1 MGWRGL
7 TELGRDLL
15 RIIFPEVCEVC
26 GRSLVKGERVMCLHC
41 DVSLP
46 RTRVHTD
53 DFNVIHKRLA
63 GSTPIDRAAGMFYYY
78 RESEYARLIHVAKY
92 ESRPVVARRLAEAYA
107 RELMPDRFF
116 DGIEVILPV
125 PLHSSKLISRGYNQ
139 SEEIAMGLSAVTGI
153 VVGDNLVARRSHST
167 QTKKNSYSRW
177 VNAQGVYD
185 VDCGDDLEGKHVLVV
200 DDVITTGATLLACC
214 EAIHRVA
221 PTARI
226 SVLSLAV
233 THLR

>member
-1 MGWRGL
+1 MGWRQL
-7 TELGRDLL
+7 IEWGRDLL

-26 GRSLVKGERVMCLHC
+26 GRSLVKGEKVMCLHC
-41 DVSLP
+41 DVSMP
-46 RTRVHTD
+46 RTLVHND
-53 DFNVIHKRLA
+53 EFNVIHRRLA
-63 GSTPIDRAAGMFYYY
+63 GLTPIDRAAGMFYYY

-92 ESRPVVARRLAEAYA
+92 NSRPIVARQLAEMYA
-107 RELMPDRFF
+107 CELKPDGFF
-116 DGIEVILPV
+116 DGIDVILPV
-125 PLHSSKLISRGYNQ
+125 PLHKLKLIRRGYNQ
-139 SEEIAMGLSAVTGI
+139 SEEIAQGLSAVTGI
-153 VVGDNLVARRSHST
+153 MVGDNLVALRGHST

-177 VNAQGVYD
+177 VNAQGVYA
-185 VDCGDDLEGKHVLVV
+185 VERGDEFEGKHVLVV

>member
-1 MGWRGL
+1 MGWRQL
-7 TELGRDLL
+7 IEWGRDLL

-26 GRSLVKGERVMCLHC
+26 GRSLVKGEKVMCLHC
-41 DVSLP
+41 DVSMP
-46 RTRVHTD
+46 RTLVHND
-53 DFNVIHKRLA
+53 EFNVIHRRLA

-92 ESRPVVARRLAEAYA
+92 NSRPIVARQLAEMYA
-107 RELMPDRFF
+107 CELKPDGFF
-116 DGIEVILPV
+116 DGIDVILPV
-125 PLHSSKLISRGYNQ
+125 PLHKLKLIRRGYNQ
-139 SEEIAMGLSAVTGI
+139 SEEIAQGLSAVTGI
-153 VVGDNLVARRSHST
+153 LVGDNLVALRGHST

-177 VNAQGVYD
+177 VNAQGVYA
-185 VDCGDDLEGKHVLVV
+185 VERGDEFEGKHVLVV

>member
-1 MGWRGL
+1 MGRRRLMEW
-7 TELGRDLL
+7 GRDLL
-15 RIIFPEVCEVC
+15 RIIFPKVCEVC

-41 DVSLP
+41 DISLP

-53 DFNVIHKRLA
+53 DFNAIHKRLA

-78 RESEYARLIHVAKY
+78 RESDYARLIHVAKY
-92 ESRPVVARRLAEAYA
+92 NSRPIVARQLAETYA
-107 RELMPDRFF
+107 RELLPDGFF
-116 DGIEVILPV
+116 DGIDVILPV
-125 PLHSSKLISRGYNQ
+125 PLHSIKLISRGYNQ
-139 SEEIAMGLSAVTGI
+139 SEEIAKGLSAVTGI
-153 VVGDNLVARRSHST
+153 MVGDNLVARRGHST

-177 VNAQGVYD
+177 VNAQGIYD
-185 VDCGDDLEGKHVLVV
+185 VVNGDEFEGKHVLVV

>member
-1 MGWRGL
+1 MGWRQL
-7 TELGRDLL
+7 IEWGRDLL

-26 GRSLVKGERVMCLHC
+26 GRSLVKGEKVMCLHC
-41 DVSLP
+41 DVSMP
-46 RTRVHTD
+46 RTLVHND
-53 DFNVIHKRLA
+53 EFNVIHRRLA

-92 ESRPVVARRLAEAYA
+92 NSRPIVARQLAEMYA
-107 RELMPDRFF
+107 CELKPDGFF
-116 DGIEVILPV
+116 DGIDVILPV
-125 PLHSSKLISRGYNQ
+125 PLHKLKLIRRGYNQ
-139 SEEIAMGLSAVTGI
+139 SEEIAQGLSAVTGI
-153 VVGDNLVARRSHST
+153 MVGDNLVALRGHST

-177 VNAQGVYD
+177 VNAQGVYA
-185 VDCGDDLEGKHVLVV
+185 VERGDEFEGKHVLVV

>member
-1 MGWRGL
+1 MGWRVL
-7 TELGRDLL
+7 TEWGRDLL

-26 GRSLVKGERVMCLHC
+26 GRSLVKGEQVMCLHC

-46 RTRVHTD
+46 RTRVHAD
-53 DFNVIHKRLA
+53 DFNVIHQRLA

-92 ESRPVVARRLAEAYA
+92 GSRPVVARRLAEAYA

-116 DGIEVILPV
+116 DGIDVILPV
-125 PLHSSKLISRGYNQ
+125 PLHRSKLISRGYNQ
-139 SEEIAMGLSAVTGI
+139 SQEIAIGLSAVTGI
-153 VVGDNLVARRSHST
+153 AVGDNLVARRSHST

-185 VDCGDDLEGKHVLVV
+185 VDCGDELEGKHVLVV